1 MVEPFKN
8 LLDLLLD
15 LEIVEPTEKLIAEDR
30 AKTAISEDV
39 SHIAK
44 PNSGNNFTEGI
55 PRKTVADQLQPALNS
70 SDRPQAKETLP
81 ANPAYLRQQITVL
94 EQKLASSEN
103 QMEELTELVN
113 SLIPLIAELLRLK
126 SNELRESI
134 FETIVPIIDE
144 IITQRSAQDR
154 QRMGA
159 ALANILPVAIAGAI
173 ETQPQ
178 SIAKAIAPE
187 VALAIQEQ
195 IRLDRDSISQT
206 LGPEMGHAIK
216 TQIELERD
224 AMVDALYPVIGSTI
238 SKYMVEVVK
247 TINEKVE
254 STLSPEGIKR
264 KIRAKI
270 QGVSEAELILQESI
284 KYQVRAIFLIHKAS
298 GLVIREVQPDSQ
310 YQLESDLVA
319 GMLTAIRSFAN
330 ECIASSSELDE
341 IDYGDSKIILEVAG
355 YCYIAVVVKGEPPKK
370 FIRKIR
376 NTLGQIVIKY
386 GRIMEAY
393 DGDPTTIPEP
403 VQLLLEKLIEPDD
416 RQQEQSKKPTA
427 LLWLLAM
434 LLGMVVV
441 PWGIVQYRSNVGS
454 RIEQETAIALDAAPE
469 LSVYRLIPE
478 VRRGKLIL
486 TGRVPSE
493 YLRQLATAVA
503 ATIAERKNLEV
514 NNQILA
520 VNVPPDPSL
529 TAQEIKRVTSL
540 LNQQEGVAITSQYQ
554 TKTVTV
560 EGFIL
565 DRQATQF
572 FIAAFEQIP
581 GVDTVVFAVEKQ
593 LPQLTTRIY
602 FEPNSTALKSADIS
616 SKIKS
621 IHEFLEQYPQL
632 NLQLVGYSD
641 RSGSQQQNLELGRER
656 ARAVREALISLG
668 VSPARLQ
675 ITASAELPPDVTPS
689 QPLWLSRCVRFEPFI
704 SSSDNYLK

>member
-1 MVEPFKN
+1 VEPFKN

-39 SHIAK
+39 GQIAK

-81 ANPAYLRQQITVL
+81 ANSAYLRQQITVL
-94 EQKLASSEN
+94 EQKLANSEN

-126 SNELRESI
+126 SNDLRESI
-134 FETIVPIIDE
+134 VETIVPIIDE

-159 ALANILPVAIAGAI
+159 ALAYILPAAIARAI
-173 ETQPQ
+173 DTEPQ